1 MLELFYIWIV
11 KVVTS
16 FACVSKLKELYT
28 KKGEF
33 TVRKVHLNKSDFSK
47 AGAKSSIAGVG

>member
-1 MLELFYIWIV
+1 MLFYIWIV
-11 KVVTS
+11 KVVTP
-16 FACVSKLKELYT
+16 FACLSKLKELYT